1 MENQNLPMK
10 QESNHPRRVITSIGY
25 TFLRLPQKVE
35 EAVELRVVGALILK
49 DPEEK
54 RG

>member
-10 QESNHPRRVITSIGY
+10 QEPGYPRRVITSIGY
-25 TFLRLPQKVE
+25 TFLRLPQKAE
-35 EAVELRVVGALILK
+35 EASELRVVGALILK